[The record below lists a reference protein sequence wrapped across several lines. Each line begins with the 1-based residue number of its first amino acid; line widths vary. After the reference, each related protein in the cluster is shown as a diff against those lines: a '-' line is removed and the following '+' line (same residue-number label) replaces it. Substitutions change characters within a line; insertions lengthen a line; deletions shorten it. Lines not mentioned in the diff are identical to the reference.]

1 MTRPFPSTVTF
12 VYCVPLTTPA
22 PTPTNDNDPELV
34 IVASPDKITPDA
46 TPDELPTK
54 IVPEAKIF
62 VKVSTHFV
70 VNVVP
75 TTVSIVKA

>member
-1 MTRPFPSTVTF
+1 MTF
-12 VYCVPLTTPA
+12 VYCDPLVTRVPTL
-22 PTPTNDNDPELV
+22 TNDNEPELV
-34 IVASPDKITPDA
+34 NVASPVKITPDA